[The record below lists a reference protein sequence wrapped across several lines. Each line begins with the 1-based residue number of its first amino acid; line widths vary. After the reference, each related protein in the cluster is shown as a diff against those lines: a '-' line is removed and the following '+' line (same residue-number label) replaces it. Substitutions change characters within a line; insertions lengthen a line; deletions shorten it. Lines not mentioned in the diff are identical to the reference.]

1 MADPRIIKTIHP
13 ENNVYRYIKA
23 KKLVASTY
31 IFENIIH
38 EHPFDMIYIQ
48 SYFYEHCFFRSEHTT
63 HSLSFLPGNCVSF
76 LVPEGG

>member
-31 IFENIIH
+31 IFEKIMH

-48 SYFYEHCFFRSEHTT
+48 FYFYEHCFFRSEHTT